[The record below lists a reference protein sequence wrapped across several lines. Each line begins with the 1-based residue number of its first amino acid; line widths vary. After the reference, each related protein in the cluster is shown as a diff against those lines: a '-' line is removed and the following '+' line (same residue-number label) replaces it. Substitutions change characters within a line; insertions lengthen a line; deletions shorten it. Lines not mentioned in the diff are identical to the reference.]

1 MEQKNLIIDLSRI
14 TKKILINDMF
24 YGLFLSTI
32 QKKETDKVP
41 LAAVGL
47 NKSTMDFTLMINPEE
62 WFKYSDEVK
71 FGVLKH
77 EALHLCMFHLL
88 NCDMYP
94 NHKAD
99 NIACD
104 LEINQYIP
112 KQNLPSWGCFLDEF
126 QAKYPQLNLPEHKG
140 RHYYYH
146 ELLKLSEEEKEKL
159 QIDDKA
165 KHQWQIIDSEGEPI
179 DSLTEAEKNAIRVSI
194 ESTIETITAEI
205 QKSQGY
211 VPAEIEQLIK
221 NFVKPKPAFNY
232 LKYVRNFVGNSDKYF
247 IKTSKIRENQRF
259 PGQPKTILKPTAKIL
274 ILIDESASVSEK
286 ELYDFLNEIYHL
298 RKRINI
304 EIRAFDTQVSKI
316 INYKGNNEFPRTRCG
331 GTSFTAAVD
340 YYNQSKYTTC
350 IVFTDG
356 HAETPPPCHKRIL
369 WVISSNGS
377 ESAIQNHSLW
387 IKIPNTV

>member
-1 MEQKNLIIDLSRI
+1 MEKNLIIDLSKI
-14 TKKILINDMF
+14 TKKILINDIF

-32 QKKETDKVP
+32 NKMESTKIP

-47 NKSTMDFTLMINPEE
+47 NKSTMDFCLMINPEE

-71 FGVLKH
+71 YGVLKH

-88 NCDMYP
+88 S
-94 NHKAD
+94 AD
-99 NIACD
+99 TYSNQKLDNVACD

-112 KQNLPSWGCFLDEF
+112 KQHLPSWGIFLNEF
-126 QAKYPQLNLPEHKG
+126 QTKYPALNLAPQKG

-146 ELLKLSEEEKEKL
+146 ELSKMTDEQKEELGIDEKAEHHWV
-159 QIDDKA
+159 IT
-165 KHQWQIIDSEGEPI
+165 DSDGN
-179 DSLTEAEKNAIRVSI
+179 DVDALTDAEKNAIKVSI
-194 ESTIETITAEI
+194 ESTIEAITTEI
-205 QKSQGY
+205 QKSQGH

-247 IKTSKIRENQRF
+247 IRTSKIRENQRF
-259 PGQPKTILKPTAKIL
+259 PGQPKTVLKPTAKIL
-274 ILIDESASVSEK
+274 ILIDESGSVSEK
-286 ELYDFLNEIYHL
+286 ELFDFLNEIYHL
-298 RKRINI
+298 KKKINI
-304 EIRAFDTQVSKI
+304 EIRAFDTQVSDIVK
-316 INYKGNNEFPRTRCG
+316 YKGNNEFPRTRCG

-356 HAETPPPCHKRIL
+356 HAETPPPCFKRLL
-369 WVISSNGS
+369 WVISSNGN
-377 ESAIQNHSLW
+377 EEAIKNHSLW
-387 IKIPNTV
+387 IKIPSNV